1 MEKGKDKDDPNIPWK
16 MAKIWYNWTLWLD
29 VCLFIPPS
37 FLDFQLLAGPLI
49 NQILPWIQN
58 WKYINIIFCKKYG
71 SILSCVIISNSVVFI
86 MPHAGL

>member
-29 VCLFIPPS
+29 MCLFIPPS
-37 FLDFQLLAGPLI
+37 FLDFQLLDGPLI

-58 WKYINIIFCKKYG
+58 
-71 SILSCVIISNSVVFI
+71 
-86 MPHAGL
+86 